1 MIHIAR
7 FVEHSRYMLVNIIR
21 LMKTAQ
27 YALIHVA
34 PVNYGKGIWQDTITI
49 RFARICA
56 CRYASTSFAEFD
68 ETI

>member
-1 MIHIAR
+1 
-7 FVEHSRYMLVNIIR
+7 
-21 LMKTAQ
+21 MKMAQ